1 MVAKKMASKPP
12 AKKVASKPAVKKQVS
27 DAQAKQMLNNA
38 LTEIMA
44 SGKGVRDFPKAKDL
58 INAIGDSFDPGG
70 ALVTKIGRSRFER
83 LADAEAR
90 KVHARIKKAAG
101 RGDMN
106 RSASMPGGYPKKKK

>member
-1 MVAKKMASKPP
+1 MVAKKMASKAP
-12 AKKVASKPAVKKQVS
+12 AKKMASKPAVKKQVS

-38 LTEIMA
+38 LTDIMA
-44 SGKGVRDFPKAKDL
+44 RSKGVRDYPKAKDL
-58 INAIGDSFDPGG
+58 INAIPDSIDPGG

-90 KVHARIKKAAG
+90 KVHARLKKAAG

-106 RSASMPGGYPKKKK
+106 RSAAR